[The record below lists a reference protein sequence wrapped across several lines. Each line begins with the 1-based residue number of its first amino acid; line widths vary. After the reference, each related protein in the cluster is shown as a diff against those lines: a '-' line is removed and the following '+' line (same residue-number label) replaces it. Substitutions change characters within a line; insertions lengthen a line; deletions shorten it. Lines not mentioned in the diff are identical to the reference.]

1 MKTSSWWVWLQQTPS
16 AQTKVSHPLNILL
29 KSLVSQRLTISK
41 CRTLQFHE
49 AVFHINFWRKV
60 KNCINFSILSVNCTI
75 QDPNLYCSTPYFVMY
90 NCGNRQKIRTVNK
103 SLICSYTVWIH
114 TWPFVEI
121 FWAVLDGYCQKSYKG
136 KECQKWRGWLHCF
149 LTAQCAGD
157 CLKWNPYMCTCVFI
171 HWERRR
177 KLLWFYWLVVAFRRW
192 SWMWILY
199 SCKYRNV
206 PNKLPLFSSE
216 FQKHRG
222 NCCSHPCLYLLH
234 PSSQLC

>member
-1 MKTSSWWVWLQQTPS
+1 MKYFLVVKTSSWWVWLQQTPS

-29 KSLVSQRLTISK
+29 KSLVSQRLTICK

-60 KNCINFSILSVNCTI
+60 KNCINFSILSVNCAI

-121 FWAVLDGYCQKSYKG
+121 FWAVLDGTVKKVTKG
-136 KECQKWRGWLHCF
+136 KNARSEGDDCIVSLLLSVPVTAWNEILTCAHAFLFIERGEGSYSGF
-149 LTAQCAGD
+149 TG
-157 CLKWNPYMCTCVFI
+157 
-171 HWERRR
+171 
-177 KLLWFYWLVVAFRRW
+177 LL
-192 SWMWILY
+192 
-199 SCKYRNV
+199 
-206 PNKLPLFSSE
+206 
-216 FQKHRG
+216 
-222 NCCSHPCLYLLH
+222 
-234 PSSQLC
+234 